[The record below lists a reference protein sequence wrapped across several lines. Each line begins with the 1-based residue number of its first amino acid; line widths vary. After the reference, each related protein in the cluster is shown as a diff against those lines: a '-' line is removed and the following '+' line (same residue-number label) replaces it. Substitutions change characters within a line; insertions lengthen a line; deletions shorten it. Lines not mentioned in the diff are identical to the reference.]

1 MSSRRGAYDS
11 ARALAAALTP
21 FFLASVPAHSQLRAA
36 PRLPSVPALSLPALP
51 VPSLSAPALA
61 PSLAPAAFSA
71 PALTPAPAAAAP
83 SPNALLSAGYKD
95 VSYGGRHYR
104 LLLRRGTDSH
114 GHAVLILDALDR
126 ADLAAGAVGHVDFA
140 VAGEHASADGPL
152 DTAAGPHGQ
161 PVDVVPA
168 GADLSH
174 WRPHLWFGLAVT
186 PAHRGT
192 GLGRGLMEEMS
203 ALLRAAGVKRVFIRA
218 TEGSRAFYHKLFG
231 AAVVYEEREEG
242 AEGDAYFALEI
253 VL

>member
-1 MSSRRGAYDS
+1 MH
-11 ARALAAALTP
+11 AAALAV
-21 FFLASVPAHSQLRAA
+21 FLNVAVPAPAQLRAA

-61 PSLAPAAFSA
+61 PSLAPALAPAVFSA
-71 PALTPAPAAAAP
+71 PALAPAPAAAP

-95 VSYGGRHYR
+95 VSFGGRAYR
-104 LLLRRGTDSH
+104 LLLRRGTDAH
-114 GHAVLILDALDR
+114 GHALLVLDALDR
-126 ADLAAGAVGHVDFA
+126 ADLAGGAVGHVDFA
-140 VAGEHASADGPL
+140 VAGEHACADGPL

-161 PVDVVPA
+161 PADVVPA

-192 GLGRGLMEEMS
+192 GLGRGLMEEMA
-203 ALLRAAGVKRVFIRA
+203 ALLRAQGVKRVFIRA